1 MRNAGNQFVIP
12 LVGGSGGGGE
22 YNGSN
27 NGVLAAGGGAGGGAL
42 MIASTTRIVVNG
54 TINANGGNQGQA
66 VFRCNSGGSG
76 EAIRLVSN
84 AISGSGTLTAH
95 GGGATSQCQN
105 SGAPGVIR
113 EESTSTFF
121 TGRFRN
127 RRPIHTLPAPTPD
140 CWIGYSK
147 RDQHKW
153 DFG

>member
-1 MRNAGNQFVIP
+1 MGTSGGPGVYGGNQFVIP

-27 NGVLAAGGGAGGGAL
+27 NGVLGAGGGAGGGAL

-84 AISGSGTLTAH
+84 AISRSGTLTAH
-95 GGGATSQCQN
+95 GGGATGQCQN
-105 SGAPGVIR
+105 AGAPPPSEKAVSRAEGMLI
-113 EESTSTFF
+113 
-121 TGRFRN
+121 
-127 RRPIHTLPAPTPD
+127 LAPELLN
-140 CWIGYSK
+140 
-147 RDQHKW
+147 
-153 DFG
+153 